1 MSYFQYFVLALLALI
16 MKTMSA
22 VPLLEKWEFFS
33 IRFPGKDMYAFA
45 QWLSK
50 ERVGEMPANV
60 PGDRNLR
67 SAQVGILITRL
78 QKYLGLYI
86 KPVVNK
92 LGFTREHEYNFLYQ
106 ISRMKEPSKNDLSKE
121 NLVEFSTGRDVI
133 RRLIEKKFVSEKRDI
148 EDGRATILTI
158 TSLGKKVL
166 EKSFEE
172 VSQVFTDFMGDL
184 TIAEQDQLIYLLTR
198 LNSYQAVKHDRE
210 ILSYL

>member
-1 MSYFQYFVLALLALI
+1 
-16 MKTMSA
+16 MKSPSA
-22 VPLLEKWEFFS
+22 IPLLEKWEFFS
-33 IRFPGKDMYAFA
+33 AQFPGKDMYAFA

-50 ERVGEMPANV
+50 ERVEGISVKVSDE
-60 PGDRNLR
+60 RKTR

-86 KPVVNK
+86 KPVVNR

-106 ISRMKEPSKNDLSKE
+106 ISRMNKPSKNDLSKE

-133 RRLIEKKFVSEKRDI
+133 RRLIAKKFVSEKPNID
-148 EDGRATILTI
+148 DGRATILTI
-158 TSLGKKVL
+158 TTLGTKML

-172 VSQVFTDFMGDL
+172 VGRVFTDFMGDL
-184 TIAEQDQLIYLLTR
+184 TVAEQDQLIYLLTR
-198 LNSYQAVKHDRE
+198 LNSFQAVKYDRE